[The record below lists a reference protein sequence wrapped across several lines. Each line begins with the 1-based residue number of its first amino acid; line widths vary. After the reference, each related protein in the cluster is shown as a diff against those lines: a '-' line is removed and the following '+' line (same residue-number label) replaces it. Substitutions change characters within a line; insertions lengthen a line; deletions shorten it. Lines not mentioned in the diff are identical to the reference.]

1 MEEVGRAL
9 EGLAAADQAA
19 QSFIGVYTK
28 YLRQQSRGE
37 IEQVSTRLAA
47 VTRGVAAM
55 DESSLAQTRSREARA
70 AAEERF
76 NQAEQALENARANV
90 EALQRSSAYEGK
102 QQLDDLAQAVATLKL
117 STEQQADKSRKA
129 QAALAQRGDEAD
141 KAASSVK
148 RAAEALSRAEDELQ
162 AAAEDAGIV
171 WTPLPDGSRSDQI
184 TAAVRGHAE
193 ERDGDVRV
201 VRTALATVEKA
212 ATERTRAE
220 NSSRRGQELLEAS
233 KAAVLEGEAAV
244 ELARSQC
251 ASGLRAWWT
260 DHSPCFRLSRRHVAV
275 RSSRRGARR
284 GRRRRRSG
292 AVRSSRRAHRG
303 RHRDAARA
311 ST

>member
-1 MEEVGRAL
+1 
-9 EGLAAADQAA
+9 
-19 QSFIGVYTK
+19 
-28 YLRQQSRGE
+28 
-37 IEQVSTRLAA
+37 
-47 VTRGVAAM
+47 M

-233 KAAVLEGEAAV
+233 KRGTRGRSCRGTRTQSVRRRAARVV
-244 ELARSQC
+244 DRSLLPVFGC
-251 ASGLRAWWT
+251 R
-260 DHSPCFRLSRRHVAV
+260 RRHVAV